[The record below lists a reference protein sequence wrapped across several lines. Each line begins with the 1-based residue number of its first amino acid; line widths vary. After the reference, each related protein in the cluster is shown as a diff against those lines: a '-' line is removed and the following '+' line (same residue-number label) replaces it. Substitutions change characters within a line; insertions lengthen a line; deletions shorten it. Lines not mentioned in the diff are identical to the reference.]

1 MEGWKTSLRTVSRV
15 RAGSAG
21 TVAAVRL
28 DEPRRLRSLE
38 ERGAASAGSATPSA
52 ASAVIMAS
60 ARSSNVALGAQTP
73 SGAAQDKSPRTF
85 PPSDAQPPSA
95 RAVESGRGAPR
106 QRHGACNAAFL
117 KTAPSEATPD

>member
-28 DEPRRLRSLE
+28 DEPRRLRSLV

-52 ASAVIMAS
+52 ASAVILAS
-60 ARSSNVALGAQTP
+60 VRSSILALGAQTP
-73 SGAAQDKSPRTF
+73 SGAATEKSPRTF
-85 PPSDAQPPSA
+85 APSAAPPPSA
-95 RAVESGRGAPR
+95 TAVESSSGDRQSVGWGQRVSGSVALGGRG
-106 QRHGACNAAFL
+106 Q
-117 KTAPSEATPD
+117 